1 MMCPFCANE
10 NAVQAV
16 VCGSCARDIS
26 APQSLIAERDDLL
39 RKREMMQQ
47 ALLAA
52 RTELDEFRRLKK
64 RRSP

>member
-1 MMCPFCANE
+1 MICPFCTNE
-10 NAVQAV
+10 NAIQAV

-39 RKREMMQQ
+39 RKREMVQQ
-47 ALLAA
+47 ALLEA
-52 RTELDEFRRLKK
+52 RAELDEYRRLKK